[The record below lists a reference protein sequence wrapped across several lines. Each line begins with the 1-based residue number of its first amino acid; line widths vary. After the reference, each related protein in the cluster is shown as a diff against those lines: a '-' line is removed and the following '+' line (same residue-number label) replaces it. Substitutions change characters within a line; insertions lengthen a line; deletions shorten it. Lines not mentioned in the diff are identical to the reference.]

1 MPVLSYFT
9 GKEQDAAGKGT
20 GTGAGTIAYIVGQDV

>member
-1 MPVLSYFT
+1 LSYFT

-20 GTGAGTIAYIVGQDV
+20 GTGAGTIA